1 MRTSSRSTAPR
12 GILRR
17 SGRSAVE
24 AMLVLPVVIT
34 FLFGILEYGR
44 YVMTMQVL
52 TNAARE
58 GARYALTHTQPVTV
72 TNPVGGA
79 LTTYGNATTDVTN
92 VVNKALGGQS
102 LVGQTVDVYLSNSLG
117 VSTGNWNNAQAGDL
131 VCVRITGN
139 YRVLLGTMLY
149 LPTNIPVSVRAA
161 MRSESN

>member
-1 MRTSSRSTAPR
+1 MRTSSRSATPQ
-12 GILRR
+12 GILHR

-72 TNPVGGA
+72 ANPVGGG

-92 VVNKALGGQS
+92 VINKALGGQS
-102 LVGQTVDVYLSNSLG
+102 LVGQSVQIYLSDSLG
-117 VSTGNWNNAQAGDL
+117 NNIGDWTTAQAGDL

-149 LPTNIPVSVRAA
+149 LPTNIPVSVRSA